1 MERHYGEHIEIDF
14 EFSIEIPIFGK
25 LYLNCLQKT
34 AQNCFLVGT
43 DCPRVFVRFGIRISF
58 QKFGLIYKTNFEA
71 FLCKYLSS

>member
-1 MERHYGEHIEIDF
+1 MERHIGEHVEIDF

-43 DCPRVFVRFGIRISF
+43 DRPRVFVRFGIRISF
-58 QKFGLIYKTNFEA
+58 QKFGLIYKTNF
-71 FLCKYLSS
+71 